1 MAEITRLDVCGTC
14 CPVPVIQL
22 AKTTS
27 QMQTGQLLEVTGND
41 PLFASAVQD
50 FCQARGHALI
60 ASEPAGPGA
69 TRITLRI
76 GG

>member
-1 MAEITRLDVCGTC
+1 MAEVTRLDVCGTC

-27 QMQTGQLLEVTGND
+27 QMQAGQLLEVTGND
-41 PLFASAVQD
+41 PLFANAVQD
-50 FCQARGHALI
+50 FCQARGHTVLSA
-60 ASEPAGPGA
+60 EPADAGA
-69 TRITLRI
+69 TRMTLRI